1 MGLDPYAL
9 HTIDL
14 LLRRLA
20 QAQNPQLILALRPQ
34 DKISDWVSHLVI
46 LEPGLRVKA
55 QGEKNAVRWA
65 LEMSRDLTTHG
76 ENAEGLHLDNLKSL
90 DETQQESLV
99 VMEDVKIRYG
109 NKQILGGWKDP
120 RSGLWWTIRRGER
133 WGVFGPNGKYIY
145 LLIFLIAANSSKYR
159 LGKNDPSFPYELRP
173 SCFIHTSN

>member
-34 DKISDWVSHLVI
+34 DKISDWISHLII

-55 QGEKNAVRWA
+55 QGEKKAVRWA
-65 LEMSRDLTTHG
+65 LEMSSDLTTQG
-76 ENAEGLHLDNLKSL
+76 QNAEGLYLDSLKSH
-90 DETQQESLV
+90 DETQKESLV
-99 VMEDVKIRYG
+99 VMEDVKIKYG
-109 NKQILGGWKDP
+109 NKQILGGWKDQ

-133 WGVFGPNGKYIY
+133 WGIFGPNGKYIY
-145 LLIFLIAANSSKYR
+145 LTVDLSYCRQLN
-159 LGKNDPSFPYELRP
+159 
-173 SCFIHTSN
+173 

>member
-20 QAQNPQLILALRPQ
+20 QAQNPQLIMALRPQ
-34 DKISDWVSHLVI
+34 DKISDWITHLVI

-55 QGEKNAVRWA
+55 QGEKHAVRWA
-65 LEMSRDLTTHG
+65 LELSSGLTTHG
-76 ENAEGLHLDNLKSL
+76 KNAEGLHLDNLKSV

-99 VMEDVKIRYG
+99 VMEGVNIRYG
-109 NKQILGGWKDP
+109 SKQIIGGWKGP

-133 WGVFGPNGKYIY
+133 WGVFGPNG
-145 LLIFLIAANSSKYR
+145 
-159 LGKNDPSFPYELRP
+159 
-173 SCFIHTSN
+173 

>member
-34 DKISDWVSHLVI
+34 DKISDWISHLVI

-65 LEMSRDLTTHG
+65 LEMSSDLTTHG
-76 ENAEGLHLDNLKSL
+76 ENAEGLYLDNLKSL

-99 VMEDVKIRYG
+99 VMEDVKIKYG
-109 NKQILGGWKDP
+109 NKQILGGWNDP

-145 LLIFLIAANSSKYR
+145 LLIFLTAANSSKYR
-159 LGKNDPSFPYELRP
+159 LGKNDPSFPYEL
-173 SCFIHTSN
+173 